1 MAQGFKY
8 ALRGGAAMDWF
19 GPSQPLQPA
28 APAEV
33 KGRAWDF
40 PTGTNLQT
48 RPRGTEGVSFEQL
61 RALADGYDLLRLA
74 IETRKDQLCRV
85 PWSIQPQQRPD
96 QQMRDKPD
104 QRCAD
109 LEAFLK
115 FPDRRR
121 PWARWLRT
129 LAEDLFVLDAP
140 SLYVRRSVGGDVY
153 SLDVIDGAT
162 IRPLVGAD
170 GRSPLPPDPCFQQV
184 LKGVPAVDYT
194 ADELIYLPFNPRSNR
209 VYGYGQVEQ
218 VIRTVEIGIRRQI
231 HQMQHYTEGNVPEA
245 LCGVPEEWSPD
256 QIDQFQRYWDSL
268 MEGNTAA
275 RRHMKFV
282 PGKLAIQ
289 FTKDVALKDMFD
301 EWLARVICYAF
312 SLPPTAF
319 VQQMNRATAQTA
331 QEAALEEGLAP
342 LMQWVKELLDF
353 IIQKHFGYTDLEF
366 VWKNEKELDPAVKN
380 QLEIE
385 KLKSGLLS
393 FDEIRQAD
401 GKAPYGIGPIIFGVG
416 PAGFVFIE
424 DLKDPAKRA
433 ALMNPPPPALPGP
446 GGEPPPG
453 HPGAPPSPAPAP
465 GPAISEAHH
474 AAAAALHAT
483 VSSVPAPRPVAVETA
498 PLNETHQAA
507 AGRLHE
513 TLGVTPQQQA
523 QDDGA
528 HTPQIAEA
536 MAALRET
543 LGNRVSPFA
552 LEKGWDERK
561 HPRDAAGRFVKA
573 SEFAIVARDNP
584 QHASSHTYGTVSAKN
599 ADMVQAKI
607 GIDISGYSRILDS
620 NAVRHVFNRHGD
632 EATERKRGQIA
643 IEPKDFDA
651 IERIVNAPDRIK
663 ASRTNRGLTSIV
675 YEKLLGDYYTYV
687 EEVRR
692 GQKKVAVTSMWK
704 RLATLKKLDLGEQ
717 VSFEGSS
724 HTSESVTQAKT
735 NIAYPRLIDN
745 SLTKADGRA
754 GRDGDGDG
762 IYNEKGKISERA
774 AAGRQAMERLAQRAA
789 AMPADRRKDAVEV
802 AAMHKEG
809 IGPIDFRFG
818 HAGTPE
824 RRFEDGGGIAHAWNR
839 RMHVD
844 KIDANAFIK
853 TIPDIIARGQV
864 ATDWYEPKGKS
875 GQRREIN
882 WRDSVVVIARNKNGG
897 GNPWVLTAFKK
908 LLKKDDEN
916 ARLTDD
922 PIADPHLSYA
932 PDGIGL
938 YHPHPLLKSFL
949 LGSFPSPGAQ
959 TPPHQGGVGSIRW
972 SLVGAGVED
981 NIAHNRQLHKSSPRI
996 LSIAEAAE
1004 AGIVQAF
1011 GNALLWWSRQGDQI
1025 GEDATTAS
1033 SPDDVALPLDEL
1045 ERHLDTAFDQ
1055 LRSVF
1060 RDAGEATVN
1069 DNLAAPPGGE
1079 RIDFNFDLR
1088 NKRVTDFL
1096 DGYKMDLIRHITA
1109 DQAEQVRA
1117 IVTDAATRGEPPATI
1132 ARRVRDVVGLT
1143 PYQAGV
1149 VETYRAEL
1157 ERLDPAALSRVLRD
1171 ARFDPTL
1178 NRALES
1184 GQALGDEQI
1193 DKMVAAYKRRFL
1205 DMRAMTI
1212 GRTES
1217 IRAANSGARMSV
1229 ATMLDDPEMDGITV
1243 EKTWVATDDHRTR
1256 DSHRGMNGQTVV
1268 GLDTPFITPSGV
1280 QMSGPHDP
1288 EAPAEE
1294 VINCRCVA
1302 RFRLVRSS
1310 SS

>member
-1 MAQGFKY
+1 MARPEGTPIEPGFLSRVAQGFKY
-8 ALRGGAAMDWF
+8 ALRGGTAMDWF

-28 APAEV
+28 APEEV

-61 RALADGYDLLRLA
+61 RALADAYDLLRLA

-140 SLYVRRSVGGDVY
+140 SLYIRRSMAGDVF

-170 GRSPLPPDPCFQQV
+170 GRSPLPPEPCYQQV

-342 LMQWVKELLDF
+342 LMQWVKELLDL

-385 KLKSGLLS
+385 KLKVGLLS

-416 PAGFVFIE
+416 PAGFIMVE

-433 ALMNPPPPALPGP
+433 ALMNPQPPALPGAA
-446 GGEPPPG
+446 GEPPPG

-483 VSSVPAPRPVAVETA
+483 VSSAPAPRPVAVETE
-498 PLNETHQAA
+498 PLNEAHQAA
-507 AGRLHE
+507 IDHIHE
-513 TLGVTPQQQA
+513 IFGVTPQQQA

-528 HTPQIAEA
+528 HTPEIAEA
-536 MAALRET
+536 MAALQET
-543 LGNRVSPFA
+543 LGKRAGPFDDA
-552 LEKGWDERK
+552 L
-561 HPRDAAGRFVKA
+561 AKA
-573 SEFAIVARDNP
+573 SP
-584 QHASSHTYGTVSAKN
+584 PY
-599 ADMVQAKI
+599 
-607 GIDISGYSRILDS
+607 
-620 NAVRHVFNRHGD
+620 
-632 EATERKRGQIA
+632 
-643 IEPKDFDA
+643 
-651 IERIVNAPDRIK
+651 
-663 ASRTNRGLTSIV
+663 
-675 YEKLLGDYYTYV
+675 LL
-687 EEVRR
+687 R
-692 GQKKVAVTSMWK
+692 
-704 RLATLKKLDLGEQ
+704 
-717 VSFEGSS
+717 
-724 HTSESVTQAKT
+724 
-735 NIAYPRLIDN
+735 
-745 SLTKADGRA
+745 
-754 GRDGDGDG
+754 
-762 IYNEKGKISERA
+762 
-774 AAGRQAMERLAQRAA
+774 
-789 AMPADRRKDAVEV
+789 
-802 AAMHKEG
+802 
-809 IGPIDFRFG
+809 
-818 HAGTPE
+818 
-824 RRFEDGGGIAHAWNR
+824 
-839 RMHVD
+839 
-844 KIDANAFIK
+844 
-853 TIPDIIARGQV
+853 
-864 ATDWYEPKGKS
+864 
-875 GQRREIN
+875 
-882 WRDSVVVIARNKNGG
+882 
-897 GNPWVLTAFKK
+897 
-908 LLKKDDEN
+908 
-916 ARLTDD
+916 
-922 PIADPHLSYA
+922 
-932 PDGIGL
+932 
-938 YHPHPLLKSFL
+938 
-949 LGSFPSPGAQ
+949 
-959 TPPHQGGVGSIRW
+959 
-972 SLVGAGVED
+972 
-981 NIAHNRQLHKSSPRI
+981 
-996 LSIAEAAE
+996 IAEAAE
-1004 AGIVQAF
+1004 SGLVQAF
-1011 GNALLWWSRQGDQI
+1011 GNALLWWNRQGERI
-1025 GEDATTAS
+1025 GEDAAIAS
-1033 SPDDVALPLDEL
+1033 SPDDIALPIDEMERRLDP
-1045 ERHLDTAFDQ
+1045 AFGK

-1060 RDAGEATVN
+1060 REAGEATVN
-1069 DNLAAPPGGE
+1069 DNLPAPPGSE

-1088 NKRVTDFL
+1088 NRRVTDFL

-1109 DQAEQVRA
+1109 DQTEQVRA

-1157 ERLDPAALSRVLRD
+1157 ERLAPAALSRVLRD
-1171 ARFDPTL
+1171 AHFDPTL

-1217 IRAANSGARMSV
+1217 IRAANHGARMSV
-1229 ATMLDDPEMDGITV
+1229 AAMLDDPEMEGLTV
-1243 EKTWVATDDHRTR
+1243 EKTWMATDDHRTR
-1256 DSHRGMNGQTVV
+1256 DSHRAMNGQKVV
-1268 GLDTPFITPSGV
+1268 GLDTPFVTPSGV

-1288 EAPAEE
+1288 AAPAEE
-1294 VINCRCVA
+1294 VINCRCTCK
-1302 RFRLVRSS
+1302 FRLVPAAGAAF
-1310 SS
+1310 